1 VLVASRSVEAVLD
14 TKKAVEAAE
23 RGDLD
28 ALLALV
34 SLDELADAWWRYT
47 MRWDIAHKN
56 GTTEPDW
63 DTDPDAWASEIW
75 HEEVL
80 QQREQAV
87 RDYLH
92 VLAERAPAEA
102 DLGYM
107 GAGPIEDFI
116 RDDDHCLLWIEQEAR
131 RSAKFRSALANV
143 WVSGLSPA
151 AFLRVQRAAGVELQW
166 PDSMGLRPTDQA
178 S

>member
-1 VLVASRSVEAVLD
+1 VLD
-14 TKKAVEAAE
+14 TTRAIKAAE

-47 MRWDIAHKN
+47 MRCDIAYKN
-56 GTTEPDW
+56 GTTQPDW

-80 QQREQAV
+80 QQREQTV

-102 DLGYM
+102 DVGYL

-116 RDDDHCLLWIEQEAR
+116 RDDDDRLLWIEQEAR
-131 RSAKFRSALANV
+131 RSSKFRSALANV

-151 AFLRVQRAAGVELQW
+151 AFLRVERAAGVELSW
-166 PDSMGLRPTDQA
+166 PDSIGPRPTDQA
-178 S
+178 SRDRKGV

>member
-1 VLVASRSVEAVLD
+1 VLD
-14 TKKAVEAAE
+14 TKKAIEAAE
-23 RGDLD
+23 CGDLD

-63 DTDPDAWASEIW
+63 DTDPDAWAEEIW

-80 QQREQAV
+80 QQREQTV

-102 DLGYM
+102 DLGYL
-107 GAGPIEDFI
+107 GAGPIEDFATNED
-116 RDDDHCLLWIEQEAR
+116 RLRWIEAEAA
-131 RSAKFRSALANV
+131 RSLSFRAALANV
-143 WVSGLSPA
+143 YPRVSLTEEQNA
-151 AFLRVQRAAGVELQW
+151 RLRRAAEA
-166 PDSMGLRPTDQA
+166 D
-178 S
+178 